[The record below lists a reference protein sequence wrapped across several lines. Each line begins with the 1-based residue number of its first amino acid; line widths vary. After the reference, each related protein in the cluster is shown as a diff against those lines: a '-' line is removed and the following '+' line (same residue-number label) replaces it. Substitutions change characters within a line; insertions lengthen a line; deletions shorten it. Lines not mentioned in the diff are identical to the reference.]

1 MKGLFMQTQV
11 DSWQITSVDELEE
24 IIGTPS
30 EFIRTK
36 ETPYLTPLTR
46 EFILASPYV
55 LLATAAED
63 GTCDVTPRGDPPGAI
78 AVLDER
84 TIAIP
89 DRLGNRRV
97 DSMRN
102 IISNPH
108 IGMLFL
114 IPGTDETVRVN
125 GRATITRDPE
135 LLERLAV
142 KGKLPKVAIVVEI
155 EEVFAHCARS
165 ILRSKLWEPES
176 WPDPDTI
183 PTLAAIMA
191 EQKQLAAPDESEG
204 KRNEEY
210 RKVLY

>member
-1 MKGLFMQTQV
+1 MQAQV
-11 DSWQITSVDELEE
+11 DSWQITSVDELEA

-30 EFIRTK
+30 ELIRTK
-36 ETPYLTPLTR
+36 ETPYLTPLIR

-55 LLATAAED
+55 LLATAAAD

-78 AVLDER
+78 AVIDER

-108 IGMLFL
+108 IGMFFL
-114 IPGTDETVRVN
+114 IPGVDETVRVN
-125 GRATITRDPE
+125 GRATITREPG
-135 LLERLAV
+135 LLEQLAV
-142 KGKLPKVAIVVEI
+142 NGKLPKVAIVVEI

-191 EQKQLAAPDESEG
+191 EQKQLALPDESDG

>member
-1 MKGLFMQTQV
+1 MQAPV
-11 DSWQITSVDELEE
+11 DSWQITSIDELVDL
-24 IIGTPS
+24 IGTPS
-30 EFIRTK
+30 ENIRTK
-36 ETPYLTPLTR
+36 ETSYLTPLTG

-55 LLATAAED
+55 LLATAAAD
-63 GTCDVTPRGDPPGAI
+63 GTCDVTPRGDPAGAI
-78 AVLDER
+78 AVLDDR

-89 DRLGNRRV
+89 DRLGNRRI

-102 IISNPH
+102 ILSNPH

-114 IPGTDETVRVN
+114 VPGTDETVRVN
-125 GRATITRDPE
+125 GRATITTEPA

-142 KGKLPKVAIVVEI
+142 NGKLPKVAIVVEI

-176 WPDPDTI
+176 WQDPDTI

-191 EQKQLAAPDESEG
+191 EQKNLTPPDESAG

-210 RKVLY
+210 RQRLY